1 MVEECPVCIE
11 RTAQPQFP
19 FSCGHPVCRNCSR
32 RMSLSELHRCPTC
45 RAPREGMTAAQA
57 APQEEPLGEIRPYA
71 SLFRAVSRHS
81 MRPIPQVEAAPLST
95 DFAAA
100 LLMVQ
105 QERQTH
111 VPFDL
116 SQLDDETRQDIQSLS
131 ELPISI
137 AAWQQR
143 RREQEEQRR
152 LAHQLARQTLE
163 QD

>member
-1 MVEECPVCIE
+1 MVEECPVCME
-11 RTAQPQFP
+11 ATTQPQFP

-81 MRPIPQVEAAPLST
+81 MQPIPQVEAAPLST

-111 VPFDL
+111 VRFDL
-116 SQLDDETRQDIQSLS
+116 SQLDE
-131 ELPISI
+131 E
-137 AAWQQR
+137 R
-143 RREQEEQRR
+143 RRRKQRGKEKDKDDSESKKKR
-152 LAHQLARQTLE
+152 KNARKFKSLLNQ
-163 QD
+163 